1 MLQNDLNINS
11 DCSNFHSLPDIKIK
25 IKTRKNYKSK
35 ELVDQEIV
43 LKPSDYLI
51 EGNRI
56 KNNFKGIENEFLN
69 LINEECQ
76 PAFMPID
83 VPAPRGP
90 IFVFGEYFMKKFY
103 TVFDRDQNVVGLSL
117 ANHKESNENI
127 SEIKTPYDE
136 VLENTNNSTNKKDN
150 DSEIE
155 IQKNTNLDKNNL
167 NKNKK
172 NNLINPIKNKVEES
186 DFKKF
191 MDTLSE
197 NSDKIEEDILPENF
211 LKDDKTNQFNKKSK
225 KKTDELDLDLNLEE
239 NNSNFL
245 LNSEFVKLTKED
257 INDVHLDLG
266 LFSETNTKS
275 YLNDRNDENFY

>member
-25 IKTRKNYKSK
+25 LKSRKGYKSK
-35 ELVDQEIV
+35 ELVEHEIV

-103 TVFDRDQNVVGLSL
+103 TVFDRDQNVVGLSI
-117 ANHKESNENI
+117 ANHKQINEDIAKI
-127 SEIKTPYDE
+127 STPYDHILE
-136 VLENTNNSTNKKDN
+136 VIASNNKNENETHQDNINNNSVQINN
-150 DSEIE
+150 I
-155 IQKNTNLDKNNL
+155 NNL
-167 NKNKK
+167 NKNINE
-172 NNLINPIKNKVEES
+172 NNNSEES

-191 MDTLSE
+191 MDSFSE
-197 NSDKIEEDILPENF
+197 NSKQIEEDILPENF
-211 LKDDKTNQFNKKSK
+211 LKESERSMASK
-225 KKTDELDLDLNLEE
+225 KPTVKKDYLNLDLNIEE
-239 NNSNFL
+239 DKNSNFL
-245 LNSEFVKLTKED
+245 LNYEFVKLTKDD
-257 INDVHLDLG
+257 INNVHLDLG
-266 LFSETNTKS
+266 LFSETSTKS
-275 YLNDRNDENFY
+275 YLNDRAADENNLLI

>member
-1 MLQNDLNINS
+1 MLQNDLNINT

-25 IKTRKNYKSK
+25 LKSRKNYKSK
-35 ELVDQEIV
+35 ELQDHEIV

-103 TVFDRDQNVVGLSL
+103 SVFDRDENVVGLSL
-117 ANHKESNENI
+117 ANHSPVNQNI
-127 SEIKTPYDE
+127 SKISTPYDQ
-136 VLENTNNSTNKKDN
+136 VLESEKIMIHNQNNENESHLISNN
-150 DSEIE
+150 
-155 IQKNTNLDKNNL
+155 NNKNN
-167 NKNKK
+167 
-172 NNLINPIKNKVEES
+172 INVINESNGEES
-186 DFKKF
+186 DFKRF
-191 MDTLSE
+191 MDSLNEKS
-197 NSDKIEEDILPENF
+197 KQIEEDVLPENF
-211 LKDDKTNQFNKKSK
+211 LKGNENGKASK
-225 KKTDELDLDLNLEE
+225 KRVKSNELDLDLDLSEDK
-239 NNSNFL
+239 NSNFL
-245 LNSEFVKLTKED
+245 LNSEFIKLTKED
-257 INDVHLDLG
+257 INNVHLDLG

-275 YLNDRNDENFY
+275 YLGDRSNENNLN